1 MMQQVNGNAPATADF
16 SIYVDAGCFPNE
28 QTGWGLIVKNHNG
41 AVIFKAC
48 RLEEIA
54 VEPA

>member
-1 MMQQVNGNAPATADF
+1 MQQVNGNAPATAD
-16 SIYVDAGCFPNE
+16 FPNE

-41 AVIFKAC
+41 AVVFKAC